1 MQSYEMVAIKKRGSE
16 KKTLITKEKKC
27 YVAWYV
33 WKLFIEIPAIA
44 NTTEDKLWQIL
55 YKENLRVSA
64 VML

>member
-1 MQSYEMVAIKKRGSE
+1 MVAIKKRGSE

-27 YVAWYV
+27 YVAWHG
-33 WKLFIEIPAIA
+33 WKLFIEILAIA
-44 NTTEDKLWQIL
+44 NTTEDKLWKIL

>member
-1 MQSYEMVAIKKRGSE
+1 MVTIKKRGSE

-27 YVAWYV
+27 YVAWHD
-33 WKLFIEIPAIA
+33 WKLFIEILAIA